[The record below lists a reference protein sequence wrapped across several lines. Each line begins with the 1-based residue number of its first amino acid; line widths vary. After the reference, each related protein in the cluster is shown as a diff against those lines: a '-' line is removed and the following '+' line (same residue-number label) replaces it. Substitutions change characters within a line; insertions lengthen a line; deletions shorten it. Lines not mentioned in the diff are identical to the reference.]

1 MCPIQNDNTSVNP
14 YKNYYKL
21 MRELKDKTQL
31 RQQMV
36 TVARQQGIKP
46 AARIFHTTA
55 KTVRKWLR
63 RYDGS
68 LKSLHDES
76 KAPHNPGRTITD
88 ADEQKI
94 VKAKKRLP
102 TWGARRL
109 KKDCQL
115 PYSVKTIRKVLK
127 KHGLLRRYRRKKHE
141 TKLSLR
147 EIKKQWDFGQQID
160 VDTKYLL
167 DIPEYRIQH
176 LLNPELPK
184 WQYTFR
190 DVTTGL
196 LFVAFADELALSYS
210 ALFADRILEHLKS
223 CGVNVNPFTIQ
234 SDNGSEF
241 VGSWQ
246 AKDDSVFTKIVQN
259 KYAAT
264 HRTIPP
270 GKSNWQADVE
280 TVHSLIETEF
290 FMLESFKSRT
300 DFLRKANSYQ
310 LYFNLARENSGKE
323 FNTPWQLIQ
332 NKLQNPDPHIPLLT
346 PVFLD
351 QIHNKLLNS
360 SLDYLSSHT
369 LSSHLNKNPPGG
381 YDVGVLP
388 D

>member
-1 MCPIQNDNTSVNP
+1 
-14 YKNYYKL
+14 
-21 MRELKDKTQL
+21 
-31 RQQMV
+31 
-36 TVARQQGIKP
+36 
-46 AARIFHTTA
+46 
-55 KTVRKWLR
+55 
-63 RYDGS
+63 
-68 LKSLHDES
+68 
-76 KAPHNPGRTITD
+76 
-88 ADEQKI
+88 
-94 VKAKKRLP
+94 
-102 TWGARRL
+102 
-109 KKDCQL
+109 
-115 PYSVKTIRKVLK
+115 VLK

-241 VGSWQ
+241 IGSWQ

-388 D
+388 EKTAKKSCHTPGFRGNIKKN